1 MVLFGHYISSVYYKT
16 ATIVHIKV
24 CNDKAKKVFP
34 IHIMK
39 AYRGNRGVAPLILNF
54 GSRQ

>member
-1 MVLFGHYISSVYYKT
+1 MLLFGHYISSVYYKR

-24 CNDKAKKVFP
+24 CNDKAKRVFP

-39 AYRGNRGVAPLILNF
+39 AYRGDRGVAPLILNF